1 MFFHNS
7 FQNINI
13 NTEKDKERE
22 RELTIHK
29 PHYYPFWNIVFSK
42 ESYLWM
48 GPAILPVNQP

>member
-22 RELTIHK
+22 RERELTIHK
-29 PHYYPFWNIVFSK
+29 PHYYPFWDGSSNS
-42 ESYLWM
+42 
-48 GPAILPVNQP
+48 GG

>member
-1 MFFHNS
+1 MFFHNI

-29 PHYYPFWNIVFSK
+29 PHYYPFWDIAFSK

>member
-29 PHYYPFWNIVFSK
+29 PHYYPFWDIAFFKRKLFMDGSSNSA
-42 ESYLWM
+42 
-48 GPAILPVNQP
+48 G